1 MMRIVI
7 VTIFPGMF
15 DSPFAYGMVKR
26 AQQKGLV
33 EIEVVDLRDF
43 TEDKHRKV
51 DDEPYGGGQGMVLKP
66 EPIFKAV
73 EAVRRSTEPRKS
85 AVVLLSPQGKRLDQ
99 KEVVRLSGKEEL
111 ILICGRYEGVDERVR
126 EGLITDEISIGD
138 YVISGGEVAA
148 MVLVEAV
155 VRLIPGVVGDEQ
167 SVREESFITGL
178 LDYPSYTRPPS
189 FRGMDVP
196 SVLLS
201 GNHEEIRRW
210 RRRKALEKT
219 LSKRPDL
226 IDKARLDEESKEIL
240 SELIG
245 EQVGKIEGERQ

>member
-1 MMRIVI
+1 
-7 VTIFPGMF
+7 
-15 DSPFAYGMVKR
+15 
-26 AQQKGLV
+26 
-33 EIEVVDLRDF
+33 
-43 TEDKHRKV
+43 
-51 DDEPYGGGQGMVLKP
+51 MVLKP

-178 LDYPSYTRPPS
+178 LDYP
-189 FRGMDVP
+189 
-196 SVLLS
+196 
-201 GNHEEIRRW
+201 
-210 RRRKALEKT
+210 
-219 LSKRPDL
+219 
-226 IDKARLDEESKEIL
+226 
-240 SELIG
+240 
-245 EQVGKIEGERQ
+245 